1 MPKKF
6 TIQDEDGKQFEVTE
20 ETVDEEPKVEEA
32 SEVKDDEALT
42 SDELAALKE
51 LAKHASELISLLE
64 VEKKEHEAVSD
75 EDEEESDIN
84 DDDEEIVE
92 TKACDSKSSVGS
104 VEKVKAKANDS
115 IVDDDNEIADAW
127 SKRFGAQLS
136 KKSMF

>member
-6 TIQDEDGKQFEVTE
+6 TIRDEDGKQFDITE
-20 ETVDEEPKVEEA
+20 ETVDEEPKPEEL
-32 SEVKDDEALT
+32 SEVKDEDALT
-42 SDELAALKE
+42 PDELAALKE

-75 EDEEESDIN
+75 EDEEKEADVN
-84 DDDEEIVE
+84 DDDEEIIE
-92 TKACDSKSSVGS
+92 TKACDAKSSAGS
-104 VEKVKAKANDS
+104 VEKVKANDS
-115 IVDDDNEIADAW
+115 IVDNDNEIADAW